1 MYIVTTERSLGGRL
15 TPSENE
21 SRFKMT
27 DVIKGALVKDD
38 ALHLLRG
45 SNVWSVKDN
54 SKEPSEWTKV
64 HFANVGT
71 SEEFVELFSGELLE
85 LVDAST
91 IFGAEREAVK
101 NAIMAILIEG
111 LMPAFEH
118 LRKIRLSVSVPIPEL
133 NRRQLYEDFARVLWH
148 AFKDLTPKAALL
160 LGFDIGFQFQKDAKF
175 EKGIADFRG
184 KHPSLIIDIPA
195 VLSRQRANW
204 QQGLSEF
211 RNEFLEH
218 RSQDI
223 AAFESY
229 YRPETAERFFEHAW
243 RTMADLFPV
252 FIEARYP
259 PTWSIKEIPSAER
272 DPRRRR
278 RFQFFQCEPVK
289 RE

>member
-1 MYIVTTERSLGGRL
+1 
-15 TPSENE
+15 
-21 SRFKMT
+21 MT
-27 DVIKGALVKDD
+27 DAIKGAFVKDN
-38 ALHLLRG
+38 ALHLVRG
-45 SNVWSVKDN
+45 SDVWSVKDN
-54 SKEPSEWTKV
+54 GKEPNEWTKV

-71 SEEFVELFSGELLE
+71 SEEFVEIFSGELLE
-85 LVDAST
+85 LIEASA

-101 NAIMAILIEG
+101 NSIMTILIEG

-118 LRKIRLSVSVPIPEL
+118 LRKIRLSVRIAIPEL

-148 AFKDLTPKAALL
+148 AYKDLMPRAVLL

-175 EKGIADFRG
+175 EKSIADFKG
-184 KHPSLIIDIPA
+184 KHPSLIMDIPA
-195 VLSRQRANW
+195 VLSRQRINW

-218 RSQDI
+218 RSQNMT
-223 AAFESY
+223 AFETY
-229 YRPETAERFFEHAW
+229 YQPETAERLFEHAW

-252 FIEARYP
+252 FIEARFL
-259 PTWSIKEIPSAER
+259 PTSSIKEIPLAER
-272 DPRRRR
+272 DPKRRR